1 MNWSDGANFYLL
13 KTVSTYGKDWSLVCS
28 ALSVIANTF
37 LRHEK
42 LKDFSDKS
50 CSIQYKYLIA
60 STRQIEERFHYL
72 KEEQLLQIA
81 LVHYAQLRQDQIRRR
96 REYLVA
102 RMETERE
109 ENRKLLAGRFSEIA
123 PESILAYR
131 KRLRAFCLQDVIAD
145 TLHLDP
151 LPADPE
157 EDKVVRRT
165 LQYADLPDSG
175 FCQAMVDEGGG
186 LWIPVGSNEML
197 RNFFE
202 VGGTASVIDGGEEN
216 EFDEGDEISPPV
228 SPCKTPKL
236 ELSQTPQYG
245 VLETA
250 IPPTNLATHR
260 PPTGATNRSLSVTG
274 ESVCVSKRPSAP
286 LLPSPVSSSAPD
298 RSENFQLSTS
308 RTFQKRWGVLKTEN
322 HLSHLRTHGRSK
334 HRSQQTT
341 DTLLAHP
348 ASAISLSPAQLAPR
362 RRWRR
367 GLLSALTTVCSH
379 RHAHI
384 FLHPV
389 TDEIAPG
396 YSGMIYSPVDLT
408 GLRRCVESSL
418 APLTTGGEETMS
430 NAQMVVAQTAKQFL
444 RDLLL
449 MFANARMYNNREHS
463 VHRMAGEMC
472 ADVLAELRPLWTLW
486 SEDISDLP
494 PLPGSPEALSG
505 LSSML
510 RRRSTTPASASN
522 APASTHGLAAAP
534 LPSAPF
540 HTQQ

>member
-42 LKDFSDKS
+42 LKDFSDKVRKLFS
-50 CSIQYKYLIA
+50 F
-60 STRQIEERFHYL
+60 R
-72 KEEQLLQIA
+72 
-81 LVHYAQLRQDQIRRR
+81 
-96 REYLVA
+96 
-102 RMETERE
+102 TERE

-472 ADVLAELRPLWTLW
+472 ADVLAEVSTLF
-486 SEDISDLP
+486 SL
-494 PLPGSPEALSG
+494 
-505 LSSML
+505 
-510 RRRSTTPASASN
+510 ASAVD
-522 APASTHGLAAAP
+522 PMVRGYIRFAAP
-534 LPSAPF
+534 PWKSRGAQRLVLDAQKALHNASLSIQRPGKHSWSRCSPIAF
-540 HTQQ
+540 GTVSHTAIGMHRLCR